1 MKAILYD
8 VHSYERAVFD
18 RANGARTHQLTYVS
32 GPLDPTTAR
41 LAEGHPAVIPSLS
54 DVVDAPILETLAKL
68 GVRLIVLR
76 SAGYNNLDLTASAR
90 LGIKAVYVPA
100 YTPHSVAEH
109 VFALTLA
116 LLRHVPR
123 AVARTRDANFDVE
136 GLVGTLLA
144 GRTFG
149 IVGLGKIGRVVA
161 EIAKGF
167 GCSVIAYDPQANPQ
181 EAPCSLLPLDDLLR
195 QSHVVSLHAPLTT
208 ETRHLIDAERLARL
222 ASDAIL
228 INTSRGPL
236 VDTTALIDA
245 LKRGHL
251 GGVGLDV
258 YEREAGVFYA
268 DLSEQGLTDD
278 VLARLLSFPR
288 VIVTSHVGYLTWE
301 ALGEIAATTLA
312 NLTEFEH
319 GSKLTHEL
327 KPTRAG

>member
-18 RANGARTHQLTYVS
+18 RANDAKMHQLTYVS
-32 GPLDPTTAR
+32 APLDPTTAR
-41 LAEGHPAVIPSLS
+41 LAEGHPAVVPSLS
-54 DVVDAPILETLAKL
+54 DVVDAPILDALANL
-68 GVRLIVLR
+68 GVRLIALR
-76 SAGYNNLDLTASAR
+76 SAGYNNLDVTAAAR
-90 LGIKAVYVPA
+90 LGINAVYVPA

-123 AVARTRDANFDVE
+123 DVARTRETNFDVE
-136 GLVGTLLA
+136 GLVGTLLD

-149 IVGLGKIGRVVA
+149 IVGLGNIGRVVA
-161 EIAKGF
+161 GIAKGF
-167 GCSVIAYDPQANPQ
+167 GCSVIARDPHANPQ
-181 EAPCSLLPLDDLLR
+181 EAPCPLLSLDDLLR

-208 ETRHLIDAERLARL
+208 ETRHLINAERLARL
-222 ASDAIL
+222 APDAVL

-236 VDTTALIDA
+236 VDTIALIEA

-312 NLTEFEH
+312 SLTEFEH
-319 GSKLTHEL
+319 GGKLTHEL
-327 KPTRAG
+327 KPPRPG

>member
-18 RANGARTHQLTYVS
+18 RANDAKMHQLNYVS
-32 GPLDPTTAR
+32 APLDPTTAR
-41 LAEGHPAVIPSLS
+41 LAEGHAAVVPSLN
-54 DVVDAPILETLAKL
+54 DVVDAPMVETLANL
-68 GVRLIVLR
+68 GIRLIALR
-76 SAGYNNLDLTASAR
+76 SAGYNNLDRAAAAR
-90 LGIKAVYVPA
+90 RGLAVVYVPT

-123 AVARTRDANFDVE
+123 AVARTRDANFDVD
-136 GLVGTLLA
+136 GLVGTLLH

-149 IVGLGKIGRVVA
+149 IVGLGKIGRVVTG
-161 EIAKGF
+161 IAKGF
-167 GCSVIAYDPQANPQ
+167 GCTVVAHDPHADARG
-181 EAPCSLLPLDDLLR
+181 APCPLLSLDDLLH
-195 QSHVVSLHAPLTT
+195 QSHVVSLHAPLTA
-208 ETRHLIDAERLARL
+208 ETRHLINAERLARL
-222 ASDAIL
+222 PPDAIL

-258 YEREAGVFYA
+258 YEREAGIFYA
-268 DLSEQGLTDD
+268 DLSQQGLTDD

-288 VIVTSHVGYLTWE
+288 VIVTSHVGFLTWE

-312 NLTEFEH
+312 SLTEFEH
-319 GSKLTHEL
+319 GGQLTHEL
-327 KPTRAG
+327 KPPRAG